1 MFPNV
6 SLPWGEDGCRD
17 PRVLDAAVAH
27 HFGLSLGMVRSLRC
41 FFSFLFHR
49 FSSFNSWTRIHPD
62 VVYVCLYTQTL
73 PRPGYPMNSSRQ
85 NQIANGDTTSG
96 ICRFPILRGWNCEN
110 CWHVSTVFQVS
121 LSLSDVWAA
130 LPPSPVAFMVL
141 AHLLYG
147 NACAKGRWS
156 LESTGM
162 YGMCVILKD
171 KNGIRYVD
179 DVDVFPIYLLN
190 MVWFCV
196 TLHSNLCL
204 LEVSKASMP
213 EFCLGRCRIRV

>member
-96 ICRFPILRGWNCEN
+96 IRRFPILRGWNCEN

-130 LPPSPVAFMVL
+130 LPRHRWPS
-141 AHLLYG
+141 
-147 NACAKGRWS
+147 WS
-156 LESTGM
+156 WR
-162 YGMCVILKD
+162 I
-171 KNGIRYVD
+171 
-179 DVDVFPIYLLN
+179 
-190 MVWFCV
+190 FCMV
-196 TLHSNLCL
+196 TLAL
-204 LEVSKASMP
+204 KAG
-213 EFCLGRCRIRV
+213 EAWKVRECTGCVLF